1 MNGRR
6 RLFLFFF
13 VSVLSLAAVS
23 ALQAGGAYSQ
33 PPPDLGSDYAY
44 PHSNQAPTRAGWIMW
59 LDTAV
64 LLVLLCL
71 ASLFAIRVRSRR
83 AMFYLS
89 IAALAYLGFWRR
101 GCVCPVGAVQNVAQA
116 AFDVTFVVP
125 WVVLAF
131 FALPL
136 AFSIVFGRVFC
147 AGVCPIGALQDLVLL
162 RPVRVPRG
170 LDEGLGLL
178 RHFYLGLAVLFAA
191 TGSTYLICTY
201 DPMVAFFRMAGPFH
215 IWVWSVG
222 VLILAMFVGRPYCR
236 YLCPYGALLGLV
248 ARFSVRRA
256 TVTPAECVV
265 CGLCR
270 DACPFGAIREAREAE
285 D

>member
-1 MNGRR
+1 MC
-6 RLFLFFF
+6 
-13 VSVLSLAAVS
+13 AS
-23 ALQAGGAYSQ
+23 ALSAAHAGGTYSQ
-33 PPPDLGSDYAY
+33 PPPDLGTDYAY

-59 LDTAV
+59 LDTAA
-64 LLVLLCL
+64 LLAGLSL
-71 ASLFAIRVRSRR
+71 ASLFALRLRSRR
-83 AMFYLS
+83 AMFWLS
-89 IAALAYLGFWRR
+89 VASVAYLGFYRR

-116 AFDVTFVVP
+116 VFDSTFVVP

-136 AFSIVFGRVFC
+136 VFSILFGRVFC

-170 LDEGLGLL
+170 LDAGLGLV

-191 TGSTYLICTY
+191 TGSTYIVCTY
-201 DPMVAFFRMAGPFH
+201 DPMVAFFRLSAQWH
-215 IWVWSVG
+215 IWIWSAG
-222 VLILAMFVGRPYCR
+222 VLVLAMFVGRPYCR

-256 TVTPAECVV
+256 TITPAECVV

>member
-1 MNGRR
+1 MNLRR
-6 RLFLFFF
+6 RLHLALL
-13 VSVLSLAAVS
+13 VAALSAAAFS
-23 ALQAGGAYSQ
+23 AAHAGGAYSQ
-33 PPPDLGSDYAY
+33 PPPDLGGEYVY
-44 PHSNQAPTRAGWIMW
+44 PQSNQAAPRAGWLSW
-59 LDTAV
+59 LDAAV
-64 LLVLLCL
+64 LLAGLSL
-71 ASLFAIRVRSRR
+71 ASLFTLRMRSRR
-83 AMFYLS
+83 AMLYLS
-89 IAALAYLGFWRR
+89 IVSVAYLGFYRR
-101 GCVCPVGAVQNVAQA
+101 GCVCPVGAVQNVSQA
-116 AFDVTFVVP
+116 IFDSTFVVP

-136 AFSIVFGRVFC
+136 AFTILFGRVFC

-170 LDEGLGLL
+170 LDEGLGVL
-178 RHFYLGLAVLFAA
+178 RHFYLGLAVLLAA
-191 TGSTYLICTY
+191 TGSTYIVCAY
-201 DPMVAFFRMAGPFH
+201 DPMVAFFRLAGQWH
-215 IWVWSVG
+215 IWVWSVA
-222 VLILAMFVGRPYCR
+222 VLVLAMFVGRPYCR

-285 D
+285 E